1 MLRALALWLS
11 GHSPSV
17 LHDEGHEATH
27 SISLTGGLVGVAT
40 AVTAAN
46 WGVAGSVFTGG
57 SAAWIGGAVGAIAG
71 ATFALS
77 VDRPGAFALDAQAPG
92 RGRKLA
98 ILGARVGACL
108 LVSAV
113 TTEAVMPLVLGQDG
127 ARIALE
133 QRETRDAARSK
144 DLAAQFDVVGLRAS
158 VTQADAVA
166 AAAQS
171 AAAMIPPAI
180 LRMEG
185 HTKACSQALAR
196 RRNALVA
203 KGVNEV
209 ERRRQLG
216 PISARCNGLANA
228 ARRELERYRETS
240 QKALSEA
247 VAAQS
252 TAHTAL
258 EEAEKAIK
266 ERLSEAREIEKNAIT
281 PLSSIVGDSVLN
293 ASPAARRKWIG
304 TYLLLLLLELSP
316 LGFKWLGG
324 PSGPG
329 SRMAVDHELA
339 VARHIRRRDDAIH
352 ADEQRLA
359 VRDSVDEMFDAAL
372 KSQVVRDRLR
382 QTFEAGIEPLVAFDI
397 YRRVIA
403 EMEEMHELRRDAAR
417 RCPDASD
424 AINGLADAVI
434 EDLVARLRER
444 TMTWRQTA
452 ANAA

>member
-171 AAAMIPPAI
+171 AAAMISSGNLEDGGAHQS
-180 LRMEG
+180 MF
-185 HTKACSQALAR
+185 A
-196 RRNALVA
+196 
-203 KGVNEV
+203 
-209 ERRRQLG
+209 
-216 PISARCNGLANA
+216 SARKAAERSGGKRCQRSRAPSA
-228 ARRELERYRETS
+228 ARADIG
-240 QKALSEA
+240 AL
-247 VAAQS
+247 
-252 TAHTAL
+252 
-258 EEAEKAIK
+258 
-266 ERLSEAREIEKNAIT
+266 
-281 PLSSIVGDSVLN
+281 
-293 ASPAARRKWIG
+293 
-304 TYLLLLLLELSP
+304 
-316 LGFKWLGG
+316 
-324 PSGPG
+324 
-329 SRMAVDHELA
+329 
-339 VARHIRRRDDAIH
+339 
-352 ADEQRLA
+352 
-359 VRDSVDEMFDAAL
+359 
-372 KSQVVRDRLR
+372 
-382 QTFEAGIEPLVAFDI
+382 
-397 YRRVIA
+397 
-403 EMEEMHELRRDAAR
+403 
-417 RCPDASD
+417 
-424 AINGLADAVI
+424 
-434 EDLVARLRER
+434 
-444 TMTWRQTA
+444 
-452 ANAA
+452 

>member
-1 MLRALALWLS
+1 M
-11 GHSPSV
+11 
-17 LHDEGHEATH
+17 
-27 SISLTGGLVGVAT
+27 
-40 AVTAAN
+40 
-46 WGVAGSVFTGG
+46 
-57 SAAWIGGAVGAIAG
+57 
-71 ATFALS
+71 
-77 VDRPGAFALDAQAPG
+77 
-92 RGRKLA
+92 
-98 ILGARVGACL
+98 
-108 LVSAV
+108 
-113 TTEAVMPLVLGQDG
+113 
-127 ARIALE
+127 
-133 QRETRDAARSK
+133 
-144 DLAAQFDVVGLRAS
+144 
-158 VTQADAVA
+158 
-166 AAAQS
+166 
-171 AAAMIPPAI
+171 
-180 LRMEG
+180 
-185 HTKACSQALAR
+185 
-196 RRNALVA
+196 
-203 KGVNEV
+203 
-209 ERRRQLG
+209 
-216 PISARCNGLANA
+216 ANA